1 MNTRS
6 ALIAMAAL
14 LLSACN
20 DGSPMPLPG
29 TLERDRMELVAEDQ
43 EPIVDIAVHEGD
55 QVKAGQLILQLD
67 DSRYRALLA
76 NAVAA
81 RNQAADRIPGAEASL
96 DQAEKEFVRN
106 ERLVQQ
112 HVQTQSVLDLDRANR
127 DNARSSVAAARSAL
141 AQAEASVKDNQIS
154 LDRLSVHAPRDA
166 TVDSLPYHL
175 GERPPAHAVV
185 AVLLDAGSTYVQV
198 YIPEPLRAQLR
209 PGMQASL
216 RFDGVDKTY
225 TGTVRFVSADSAFTP
240 YNTLTERDRSRLA
253 YLAKVYLDPAEAAA
267 LPSGLPVSVDFPALH
282 R

>member
-96 DQAEKEFVRN
+96 DQAEKEFARN
-106 ERLVQQ
+106 ERLEIG
-112 HVQTQSVLDLDRANR
+112 RASCR
-127 DNARSSVAAARSAL
+127 
-141 AQAEASVKDNQIS
+141 
-154 LDRLSVHAPRDA
+154 
-166 TVDSLPYHL
+166 
-175 GERPPAHAVV
+175 ERV
-185 AVLLDAGSTYVQV
+185 
-198 YIPEPLRAQLR
+198 
-209 PGMQASL
+209 
-216 RFDGVDKTY
+216 
-225 TGTVRFVSADSAFTP
+225 
-240 YNTLTERDRSRLA
+240 
-253 YLAKVYLDPAEAAA
+253 
-267 LPSGLPVSVDFPALH
+267 
-282 R
+282 